1 MILVSSVVIVSG
13 CLYIGAKVF
22 SKKTKQ
28 KKLANKFSRNK
39 KRKHEIKIKKSLGK
53 TQPPKDSEVVIN
65 RNIILSAG
73 LMGLTIG
80 GALGYPLLTLLS
92 IPGIVYLQ
100 IHFIQR
106 GYYELFKKRNIG
118 AATLDAVIAIVMTG
132 LQYFFAIALFF
143 TLYYTSRKILL
154 KTEDSSRQSL
164 INIWGETQQFV
175 WIEQE
180 GVEVEISFDKLQVG
194 DVVVVNAGETIPVDG
209 VVEKGMGNVDQH
221 ILTGEAQL
229 AEKIVGDPVFAST
242 VLLSGRLHIKVDKAG
257 TETVAAKIKNILNN
271 TTDYKSSL
279 QARGEQ
285 MAEKS
290 ALPTLVLGAITLP
303 ILGAGSAATILL
315 SSFGTQMRVVAPI
328 SVLNFLK
335 IASEQ
340 SILIKDGRAL
350 ELLYRVDTVV
360 FDKTGTLT
368 QEQPYVKAIHICHNQ
383 TENEI
388 LRYAAAAEYKQK
400 HPIALAILQEAENR
414 HLDLPLIDE
423 ANYEIGYGLKVRL
436 DDKLIRVGSIRF
448 MTMENIVIPPSIH
461 TFQTKSHDQGSS
473 LVYVAVNEQL
483 SGTIELQAT
492 IRPEAKQVIDN
503 LHQRG
508 MTVVI
513 ISGDHEKPTQQ
524 LAQELGIDQY
534 FAETLPE
541 NKAQL
546 IEQLQKEGK
555 SVCFVGDGI
564 NDSIALK
571 KANVSISLR
580 GASSIATDTAQVILM
595 DESLKQLP
603 LLFDLGN
610 RLEKNMRTGFITA
623 MIPGVMCV
631 GGVYLFH
638 IGVITAGILYN
649 LSLGAGVG
657 NAMLPKLK
665 RKSISKGKA
674 FQKVD
679 DDTDIVLLND
689 S

>member
-1 MILVSSVVIVSG
+1 MPLPLIGIFAVTG
-13 CLYIGAKVF
+13 CLY
-22 SKKTKQ
+22 
-28 KKLANKFSRNK
+28 LANKIQQKQQK
-39 KRKHEIKIKKSLGK
+39 KKTFKNSQPKKTIAQSVSSTKPITPRKKNDYETEL
-53 TQPPKDSEVVIN
+53 N

-73 LMGLTIG
+73 LMVLSTG
-80 GALGYPLLTLLS
+80 GALGYPLLTFLS
-92 IPGIVYLQ
+92 LPGFIYLSVP
-100 IHFIQR
+100 ILWH
-106 GYYELFKKRNIG
+106 GYQELFKKRTIG
-118 AATLDAVIAIVMTG
+118 AGVLDSVIAFVMLG
-132 LQYFFAIALFF
+132 LQYFFASAFFF
-143 TLYYTSRKILL
+143 TLYYISRKILL

-164 INIWGETQQFV
+164 INIWGETPQFV

-180 GVEVEISFDKLQVG
+180 GVELEISFEQLQVG
-194 DVVVVNAGETIPVDG
+194 DVVILHAGETIPVDG
-209 VVEKGMGNVDQH
+209 IVKKGIGNVDQH
-221 ILTGEAQL
+221 ILTGEAQPT
-229 AEKIVGDPVFAST
+229 EKIVADRVFAST
-242 VLLSGRLHIKVDKAG
+242 VLLSGQLHIKVDKAG

-279 QARGEQ
+279 QARGEKI
-285 MAEKS
+285 AEQA
-290 ALPTLVLGAITLP
+290 ALPTLILGAITLP

-315 SSFGTQMRVVAPI
+315 ASFGAQMRVVAPI

-335 IASEQ
+335 MASEQ
-340 SILIKDGRAL
+340 AILIKDGRAL
-350 ELLYRVDTVV
+350 EILHSVDTVV

-368 QEQPYVKAIHICHNQ
+368 QEQPYVKAIHTCQDQ
-383 TENEI
+383 TENDI
-388 LRYAAAAEYKQK
+388 LCYAAAAEYKQK
-400 HPIALAILQEAENR
+400 HPIALAIQKEAQNR
-414 HLDLPLIDE
+414 HLDLPMIDE

-448 MTMENIVIPPSIH
+448 MTMEKIIIPPSILM
-461 TFQTKSHDQGSS
+461 FQTKSHDQGSS

-508 MTVVI
+508 MNIVI
-513 ISGDHEKPTQQ
+513 ISGDHEQPTQQ

-546 IEQLQKEGK
+546 IEKLQKEGR

-580 GASSIATDTAQVILM
+580 GASTIATDTAQVILM

-603 LLFDLGN
+603 LLFDLAN

-631 GGVYLFH
+631 GGVYFFH
-638 IGVITAGILYN
+638 IGVITAGVLYN
-649 LSLGAGVG
+649 ISLGAGVG
-657 NAMLPKLK
+657 NAMLPKL
-665 RKSISKGKA
+665 R
-674 FQKVD
+674 
-679 DDTDIVLLND
+679 NR
-689 S
+689 

>member
-1 MILVSSVVIVSG
+1 MPLPLIGILAASG
-13 CLYIGAKVF
+13 CLY
-22 SKKTKQ
+22 
-28 KKLANKFSRNK
+28 LANKIHQKQQKTVQKYQPK
-39 KRKHEIKIKKSLGK
+39 KMIAKTVSSTKPMAPHHKKADYETEL
-53 TQPPKDSEVVIN
+53 N

-73 LMGLTIG
+73 LMALSTG

-92 IPGIVYLQ
+92 LPGFIYLSVP
-100 IHFIQR
+100 ILWR
-106 GYYELFKKRNIG
+106 GYQELFKRRTIG
-118 AATLDAVIAIVMTG
+118 AGVLDSVIAFVMLG
-132 LQYFFAIALFF
+132 LQYFFASAFFF
-143 TLYYTSRKILL
+143 TLYYISRKILL
-154 KTEDSSRQSL
+154 KTEDSSRKSL
-164 INIWGETQQFV
+164 INIWGETPRFV
-175 WIEQE
+175 WIVQSN
-180 GVEVEISFDKLQVG
+180 VEVEIPFDNLQVG
-194 DVVVVNAGETIPVDG
+194 DVVVVNAGETLPIDG
-209 VVEKGMGNVDQH
+209 IVKKGMGNVDQH
-221 ILTGEAQL
+221 ILTGEAQPT
-229 AEKIVGDPVFAST
+229 EKIVGDNVFAST
-242 VLLSGRLHIKVDKAG
+242 ILLSGKLHIKVDKAG
-257 TETVAAKIKNILNN
+257 TETVAAKIKTILNN

-285 MAEKS
+285 IAEYS
-290 ALPTLVLGAITLP
+290 ALPTLILGAITLP
-303 ILGAGSAATILL
+303 ILGPGSAATILL
-315 SSFGTQMRVVAPI
+315 SSFGAQMRVVAPI
-328 SVLNFLK
+328 SILNFLK
-335 IASEQ
+335 MASED

-350 ELLYRVDTVV
+350 ETLHKIDTVV

-414 HLDLPLIDE
+414 HLDLPMIDE

-448 MTMENIVIPPSIH
+448 MTMENIAIPPSIH
-461 TFQTKSHDQGSS
+461 TLQTISHDQGSS

-483 SGTIELQAT
+483 GGAIELRAT
-492 IRPEAKQVIDN
+492 IRPEAKKVIDN

-508 MTVVI
+508 MTIVI

-603 LLFDLGN
+603 LLFDLAN
-610 RLEKNMRTGFITA
+610 RLEKNMRTSFVTA
-623 MIPGVMCV
+623 VIPGVLCV
-631 GGVYLFH
+631 GGVYFFH
-638 IGVITAGILYN
+638 IGVITASILYN

-657 NAMLPKLK
+657 NAMLPKI
-665 RKSISKGKA
+665 RNSR
-674 FQKVD
+674 
-679 DDTDIVLLND
+679 
-689 S
+689 

>member
-1 MILVSSVVIVSG
+1 MPLPLLGIAVVGG
-13 CLYIGAKVF
+13 CLYFANKI
-22 SKKTKQ
+22 SKKHQ
-28 KKLANKFSRNK
+28 DKKTL
-39 KRKHEIKIKKSLGK
+39 KKSQPK
-53 TQPPKDSEVVIN
+53 KVIAQSISSTITPKNDYETQIN
-65 RNIILSAG
+65 RNIILSTG
-73 LMGLTIG
+73 LMALTIG
-80 GALGYPLLTLLS
+80 GALGYPLLTWLS
-92 IPGIVYLQ
+92 VPGLIYLEIP
-100 IHFIQR
+100 FIKR
-106 GYYELFKKRNIG
+106 GYHELFKERKIG
-118 AATLDAVIAIVMTG
+118 AATLDGVIAFTMLS
-132 LQYFFAIALFF
+132 LQYFFASAFFF

-154 KTEDSSRQSL
+154 KTEDSSRNSL
-164 INIWGETQQFV
+164 ISIWGETPQFV
-175 WIEQE
+175 WIEQA
-180 GVEVEISFDKLQVG
+180 GVEIEIAFDKLQIG
-194 DVVVVNAGETIPVDG
+194 DVVVIHAGETIPVDG
-209 VVEKGMGNVDQH
+209 NVVKGIGNVDQH
-221 ILTGEAQL
+221 ILTGESQL
-229 AEKIVGDPVFAST
+229 AEKIVSNRVFAST
-242 VLLSGRLHIKVDKAG
+242 MLLSGRLHIKVDKAG

-290 ALPTLVLGAITLP
+290 ALPTLIGGIITLP
-303 ILGAGSAATILL
+303 ILGVQSAATILL
-315 SSFGTQMRVVAPI
+315 ASFGSQMRVVAPI

-340 SILIKDGRAL
+340 AILIKDGRAL
-350 ELLYRVDTVV
+350 ETLHGIDTVV

-368 QEQPYVKAIHICHNQ
+368 QEQPYVKAIHACHLQ

-388 LRYAAAAEYKQK
+388 ICYAAAAEYKQK
-400 HPIALAILQEAENR
+400 HPIALAIQKEAQNR
-414 HLDLPLIDE
+414 HLDLPMIDE
-423 ANYEIGYGLKVRL
+423 ANYEIGYGLKVQL

-448 MTMENIVIPPSIH
+448 MTMENIVIPPRIH
-461 TFQTKSHDQGSS
+461 TLQTKSHDQGSS

-483 SGTIELQAT
+483 GGAIELQAT

-508 MTVVI
+508 MTIVI

-546 IEQLQKEGK
+546 IEQLQKNGK

-580 GASSIATDTAQVILM
+580 GASTIATDTAQVILM

-603 LLFDLGN
+603 LLFDLAN
-610 RLEKNMRTGFITA
+610 SLEKNMRTGFVTA
-623 MIPGVMCV
+623 VIPGVMCV
-631 GGVYLFH
+631 SGVYFFH
-638 IGVITAGILYN
+638 IGVIAAGVLYN
-649 LSLGAGVG
+649 LSLGAGVV

-665 RKSISKGKA
+665 SKSISK
-674 FQKVD
+674 
-679 DDTDIVLLND
+679 N
-689 S
+689 